1 MKRMLTV
8 LVAVLLLGLSNYGLA
23 QETEETPTS
32 VTIGLKTWYATWEY
46 QSPGGDTMDF
56 GSGLMYGP
64 AISIRTG
71 DLFVGLSYL
80 TGGGFTDEYT
90 ESGYTSY
97 WGDWDEEWDYEYDR
111 TDIDLSIGYYLSP
124 NLGMFLGYKTLT
136 IGCTYTYAFDP
147 ELGSSST
154 YEDSWENEFS
164 GFALGVTGHT
174 RIGESRMILFGTLSY
189 VSLAS
194 EFDGEAGEDFMGPAI
209 EVGLAYALETMP
221 LSFTVGYKYQSYEE
235 DVEDGGKD
243 VFAGLTLGLNYS
255 F

>member
-1 MKRMLTV
+1 
-8 LVAVLLLGLSNYGLA
+8 
-23 QETEETPTS
+23 
-32 VTIGLKTWYATWEY
+32 
-46 QSPGGDTMDF
+46 MDF

-97 WGDWDEEWDYEYDR
+97 WGDYDYEWGEEFDR
-111 TDIDLSIGYYLSP
+111 TDMDLSIGYYVTP
-124 NLGMFLGYKTLT
+124 NLGVFLGYKTLT
-136 IGCTYTYAFDP
+136 IGVTETYTLTTEYSDSAT
-147 ELGSSST
+147 G
-154 YEDSWENEFS
+154 EDSWENEFS

-194 EFDGEAGEDFMGPAI
+194 EFAGEAGEDFMGPAI

>member
-46 QSPGGDTMDF
+46 KPVGAEGWDF
-56 GSGLMYGP
+56 GTGVMYGP
-64 AISIRTG
+64 ALNIRSG
-71 DLFVGLSYL
+71 NLFVGFSYL

-90 ESGYTSY
+90 ESGYIYTYPDY
-97 WGDWDEEWDYEYDR
+97 WGNYDYEWGEEFDR
-111 TDIDLSIGYYLSP
+111 TDMDLSIGYYVTP
-124 NLGMFLGYKTLT
+124 NLGVFLGYKTLT
-136 IGCTYTYAFDP
+136 IGVTETYTLTTEYS
-147 ELGSSST
+147 GSAT
-154 YEDSWENEFS
+154 GEDSWENEFS

-243 VFAGLTLGLNYS
+243 VFAGL
-255 F
+255 